1 MRKPAACGSLSTD
14 TSGAANLIKNTCMKK
29 NMTLRLAVTWLAGF
43 VSVELT
49 VQDGSFI
56 YIGDG
61 WQLARTYSCDLHY
74 T

>member
-1 MRKPAACGSLSTD
+1 MWFTLD
-14 TSGAANLIKNTCMKK
+14 TSGAANLIKMHEE
-29 NMTLRLAVTWLAGF
+29 NMTLRLAVTWLAGL

>member
-1 MRKPAACGSLSTD
+1 MA
-14 TSGAANLIKNTCMKK
+14 
-29 NMTLRLAVTWLAGF
+29 LRLAVTWLVGL

-56 YIGDG
+56 YIGEG